1 MTVHTMGPYSQ
12 WLDWLEAFGR
22 GEDRE
27 MRALPA
33 MDIERLGAIPA
44 ARLSER
50 CGATMNGR
58 LRIWSEAMQRDVQ
71 RTRTPAD
78 LRQALRNARRRLDP
92 LWAFADCDRLLPD
105 LADALTQGLEQA
117 VKTAQD
123 EAQRNASRLGDP
135 GELTLR
141 ILREQPLTRR
151 LELDL
156 PEAPARSANATA
168 GGRTILL
175 G

>member
-1 MTVHTMGPYSQ
+1 
-12 WLDWLEAFGR
+12 
-22 GEDRE
+22 

-33 MDIERLGAIPA
+33 MEVERLGAIPA

-71 RTRTPAD
+71 RARTPGD

-92 LWAFADCDRLLPD
+92 LWAFASSDLLLPD
-105 LADALTQGLEQA
+105 LADALVQGLEQA
-117 VKTAQD
+117 VETAQD
-123 EAQRNASRLGDP
+123 EAQRNARRLGDP

-151 LELDL
+151 LDIDL
-156 PEAPARSANATA
+156 PEHPAPAA
-168 GGRTILL
+168 GSMPTRRTILL